1 MTGRTPIKEMHKC
14 IDMKTSQTLLL
25 ATAII
30 LVTGGMTS
38 CSKKSSHPTQPVSP
52 DSTVTPVNSQVAFW
66 LTNTDMSALFQQQ
79 NIALNFSTGPA
90 VQPVITVD
98 TTTTYQT
105 IDGFGYCLT
114 GGSAQLIYGL
124 PQPQRT
130 ALEQELFGTDSN
142 NIGVSYLRLTIG
154 ASDMSAR
161 VFSYDDN
168 ASPSQ
173 PDTTL
178 ANFTLSDDNMYLVPL
193 LKEILAINPT
203 IKLLGCPWSPPAW
216 MKDNDNTAAGSLLP
230 QYYPVYAQY
239 FVKYIQAMQ
248 ANGIP
253 IDAITPQNEPLN
265 ANNNP
270 SNVMQDTAED
280 IFVRDYLGPAFQS
293 AGITTKIIVWDHN
306 CDVPSYPEYI
316 LADPVAAQYVDGSA
330 FHLYAGDIS
339 ALSTVHDAYPAKNVY
354 FTEQYVAGPGDFQTD
369 LYWALL
375 NLVIGAPRNWSRNV
389 LEWNLAADQNYG
401 PHTVGGCSDCMGA
414 YTINGTAVTKNTSY
428 YIIAHASK
436 FVRPGSV
443 RVSSNIPGNL
453 QNVAFVTPTGQ
464 KVLIVLN
471 NQANTETFTVQFN
484 GKNFSATMNGYAV
497 ATFVW

>member
-1 MTGRTPIKEMHKC
+1 
-14 IDMKTSQTLLL
+14 MKTNQTLLL
-25 ATAII
+25 LAGFA
-30 LVTGGMTS
+30 LAVLGGAS
-38 CSKKSSHPTQPVSP
+38 CSKKAGNPVNPGTPP
-52 DSTVTPVNSQVAFW
+52 DTTTTPVVSSQVAFW
-66 LTNTDMSALFQQQ
+66 LTNPDKSALLQKQ
-79 NIALNFSTGPA
+79 NVALNFSNGLA
-90 VQPVITVD
+90 IQPVITVD
-98 TTTTYQT
+98 TTQTFQT
-105 IDGFGYCLT
+105 IDGFGYALT
-114 GGSAQLIYGL
+114 GGSAQLIYSL
-124 PQPQRT
+124 PTAQRQ
-130 ALEQELFGTDSN
+130 ALEQELFTTDSN

-168 ASPSQ
+168 ASPAQ

-178 ANFTLSDDNMYLVPL
+178 ANFTLSDDNQYLVPL
-193 LKEILAINPT
+193 LKEILAINPS

-216 MKDNDNTAAGSLLP
+216 MKNNNSAAQGSLLP

-239 FVKYIQAMQ
+239 FVKYIQAMA

-280 IFVRDYLGPAFQS
+280 IFVRDYLGPAFHA

-306 CDVPSYPEYI
+306 CDVPSYPEYV
-316 LADPVAAQYVDGSA
+316 LADAQAAQYVDGSA

-339 ALSTVHDAYPAKNVY
+339 ALTTVHNAYPNKNVY

-369 LYWALL
+369 LEWALK
-375 NLVIGAPRNWSRNV
+375 NLIIGAPRNWSRNV
-389 LEWNLAADQNYG
+389 LEWNMAADENYG
-401 PHTVGGCSDCMGA
+401 PHTSGGCGVCQGA
-414 YTINGTAVTKNTSY
+414 FTINGTSVSRNTSY
-428 YIIAHASK
+428 YIIAHAAK

-471 NQANTETFTVQFN
+471 DEPSSQTFTVQFN
-484 GKNFSATMNGYAV
+484 NNNFSTTLNGYAV
-497 ATFVW
+497 ATYVW

>member
-1 MTGRTPIKEMHKC
+1 
-14 IDMKTSQTLLL
+14 MKTNPTLLL
-25 ATAII
+25 FASCI
-30 LVTGGMTS
+30 LTLAGIGACGKKAGSPPTGGST
-38 CSKKSSHPTQPVSP
+38 PP
-52 DSTVTPVNSQVAFW
+52 DSTTTPVSSQVAFW
-66 LTNTDMSALFQQQ
+66 LTNPDKSSLLQKQ
-79 NIALNFSTGPA
+79 NVALNFTGGVA
-90 VQPVITVD
+90 IQPVITVD
-98 TTTTYQT
+98 TTQTYQT
-105 IDGFGYCLT
+105 IDGFGYALT

-124 PQPQRT
+124 PTAQRQ
-130 ALEQELFGTDSN
+130 ALEQELFTTDSN

-178 ANFTLSDDNMYLVPL
+178 ANFTLSDDNMSLVPL
-193 LKEILAINPT
+193 LKEILAINPS

-216 MKDNDNTAAGSLLP
+216 MKSNNSSAAGSLLP
-230 QYYPVYAQY
+230 QYYGVYARY
-239 FVKYIQAMQ
+239 FVKYIQAMK
-248 ANGIP
+248 ANGIT

-280 IFVRDYLGPAFQS
+280 IFVRSYLGPAFQT
-293 AGITTKIIVWDHN
+293 AGINTKIIVWDHN
-306 CDVPSYPEYI
+306 CDVPGYPEYI
-316 LADPVAAQYVDGSA
+316 LADAAAAQYVDGSA

-339 ALSTVHDAYPAKNVY
+339 ALTGVHNAYPNKNVY
-354 FTEQYVAGPGDFQTD
+354 FTEQYVAGPGDFESD
-369 LYWALL
+369 LEWAMK
-375 NLVIGAPRNWSRNV
+375 NLIIGAPRNWSRNV
-389 LEWNLAADQNYG
+389 LEWNMAADGNYG
-401 PHTVGGCSDCMGA
+401 PHTTGGCGVCQGA
-414 YTINGTAVTKNTSY
+414 FTINGTSVSRNTSY

-436 FVRPGSV
+436 FVLPGSV

-453 QNVAFVTPTGQ
+453 QNVAFLRPDGK

-471 NQANTETFTVQFN
+471 DQANAETFTVQFN
-484 GKNFSATMNGYAV
+484 NQNFSTTLNKDAV

>member
-1 MTGRTPIKEMHKC
+1 
-14 IDMKTSQTLLL
+14 MKTDQTLLL
-25 ATAII
+25 LAGFA
-30 LVTGGMTS
+30 LAVFGGAS
-38 CSKKSSHPTQPVSP
+38 CSKKAGSPGNTGTPP
-52 DSTVTPVNSQVAFW
+52 DSTTTPVVSSQVAFW
-66 LTNTDMSALFQQQ
+66 LTNPDKSALLQKQ
-79 NIALNFSTGPA
+79 NVALNFSNGLA
-90 VQPVITVD
+90 IQPVITVD
-98 TTTTYQT
+98 TTQTFQT
-105 IDGFGYCLT
+105 IDGFGYALT
-114 GGSAQLIYGL
+114 GGSAQLIYSL
-124 PQPQRT
+124 PTAQRQ
-130 ALEQELFGTDSN
+130 ALEQELFTTDSN
-142 NIGVSYLRLTIG
+142 NIGVSYLRVTIG

-168 ASPSQ
+168 ASPAQ

-178 ANFTLSDDNMYLVPL
+178 ANFTLSDDNQYLVPL
-193 LKEILAINPT
+193 LKEILAINPK

-216 MKDNDNTAAGSLLP
+216 MKSNNSGAQGSLLP

-239 FVKYIQAMQ
+239 FVKYIQAMA
-248 ANGIP
+248 ANSIP

-280 IFVRDYLGPAFQS
+280 IFVRDYVGPAFQA

-316 LADPVAAQYVDGSA
+316 LGDAQAAQYVDGSA

-339 ALSTVHDAYPAKNVY
+339 ALSAVHNAYPNKNVY

-369 LYWALL
+369 LEWALK
-375 NLVIGAPRNWSRNV
+375 NLIIGAPRNWSRNV
-389 LEWNLAADQNYG
+389 LEWNMAADENYG
-401 PHTVGGCSDCMGA
+401 PHTPGGCGVCQGA
-414 YTINGTAVTKNTSY
+414 FTINGTSVNRNTSY
-428 YIIAHASK
+428 YIIAHAAK

-471 NQANTETFTVQFN
+471 DQLSSQTFTVQFN
-484 GKNFSATMNGYAV
+484 NQNFSATLNGDAV

>member
-1 MTGRTPIKEMHKC
+1 
-14 IDMKTSQTLLL
+14 MKTNKTLLL
-25 ATAII
+25 SAVLAAT
-30 LVTGGMTS
+30 LGGMVG
-38 CSKKSSHPTQPVSP
+38 CSKKSGNPAAP
-52 DSTVTPVNSQVAFW
+52 VTPPSDTPTTIVSSQVAFW
-66 LTNTDMSALFQQQ
+66 LTNPDKSVLLQQQ
-79 NIALNFSTGPA
+79 NVALNFGTGLA

-98 TTTTYQT
+98 TTQTYQS

-124 PQPQRT
+124 PAAQRA
-130 ALEQELFGTDSN
+130 ALEQELFATDSN
-142 NIGVSYLRLTIG
+142 HIGVSYLRLTIG

-178 ANFTLSDDNMYLVPL
+178 ANFDLSDDKTYLVPL
-193 LKEILAINPT
+193 LKEILAINPS
-203 IKLLGCPWSPPAW
+203 IKLLACPWSPPAW
-216 MKDNDNTAAGSLLP
+216 MKDNYSAAAGSLLP
-230 QYYPVYAQY
+230 QYFPVYAQY
-239 FVKYIQAMQ
+239 FVKYIAAMKS
-248 ANGIP
+248 NGIP

-270 SNVMQDTAED
+270 SNVMQDTAEER
-280 IFVRDYLGPAFQS
+280 FVRDYLGPAFQN

-306 CDVPSYPEYI
+306 CDVPSYPETI
-316 LADPVAAQYVDGSA
+316 LADAAAAAFVDGSA

-339 ALSTVHDAYPAKNVY
+339 ALTTVHDAYPAKNVY
-354 FTEQYVAGPGDFQTD
+354 FTEQYVAGPGNFQSD
-369 LYWALL
+369 LEWAMK
-375 NLVIGAPRNWSRNV
+375 NLIIGAPRNWSRNV
-389 LEWNLAADQNYG
+389 LEWNMAADQNYG
-401 PHTVGGCSDCMGA
+401 PHTPGGCGVCQGA
-414 YTINGTAVTKNTSY
+414 FTINGTSVSRNTSY
-428 YIIAHASK
+428 YIIAHAAK

-453 QNVAFVTPTGQ
+453 QNVAYVTPAGK

-471 NQANTETFTVQFN
+471 DQTSAQTFTVQFN
-484 GKNFSATMNGYAV
+484 NKNFSTTLNGDAV

>member
-1 MTGRTPIKEMHKC
+1 
-14 IDMKTSQTLLL
+14 MKTNQTLLL
-25 ATAII
+25 LAGFA
-30 LVTGGMTS
+30 LAVFGGAS
-38 CSKKSSHPTQPVSP
+38 CSKKAGNPVNSGTPP
-52 DSTVTPVNSQVAFW
+52 DSTTTPVVSSQVAFW
-66 LTNTDMSALFQQQ
+66 LTNPDKSALLQKQ
-79 NIALNFSTGPA
+79 NVALNFSNGLA
-90 VQPVITVD
+90 IQPVITVD
-98 TTTTYQT
+98 TTQTFQT
-105 IDGFGYCLT
+105 IDGFGYALT
-114 GGSAQLIYGL
+114 GGSAQLIYSL
-124 PQPQRT
+124 PTAQRQ
-130 ALEQELFGTDSN
+130 ALEQELFKTDSN

-168 ASPSQ
+168 ASPAQ

-178 ANFTLSDDNMYLVPL
+178 ANFTLSDDNIYLVPL
-193 LKEILAINPT
+193 LKEILAFNPS

-216 MKDNDNTAAGSLLP
+216 MKNNNSAAAGSLLP

-239 FVKYIQAMQ
+239 FVKYIQAMA

-280 IFVRDYLGPAFQS
+280 IFVRDYLGPAFHA

-306 CDVPSYPEYI
+306 CDVPSYPEYV
-316 LADPVAAQYVDGSA
+316 LADAQAAQYVDGSA

-339 ALSTVHDAYPAKNVY
+339 ALTTVHNAYPNKNVY
-354 FTEQYVAGPGDFQTD
+354 FTEQYVAAPGDFQTD
-369 LYWALL
+369 LEWALK
-375 NLVIGAPRNWSRNV
+375 NLIIGAPRNWSRNV
-389 LEWNLAADQNYG
+389 LEWNMAADENYG
-401 PHTVGGCSDCMGA
+401 PHTIGGCGVCQGA
-414 YTINGTAVTKNTSY
+414 FTINGTSVSRNTSY
-428 YIIAHASK
+428 YIIAHAAK

-471 NQANTETFTVQFN
+471 DGASSQTFTVQFN
-484 GKNFSATMNGYAV
+484 GNNFSTTLNGYAV
-497 ATFVW
+497 ATYVW

>member
-1 MTGRTPIKEMHKC
+1 MPSKGTHKC
-14 IDMKTSQTLLL
+14 IDMKTSQILLF
-25 ATAII
+25 TAVII
-30 LVTGGMTS
+30 LVTCGMIS
-38 CSKKSSHPTQPVSP
+38 CSKKSSHPAQSVST
-52 DSTVTPVNSQVAFW
+52 DSTTTTTPVNSQVAFW

-124 PQPQRT
+124 PQPQRA

-178 ANFTLSDDNMYLVPL
+178 ANFTLSDDNLYLVPL
-193 LKEILAINPT
+193 LKEILAINPS

-216 MKDNDNTAAGSLLP
+216 MKDNDNAAAGSLLP

-239 FVKYIQAMQ
+239 FVKYIQAMK

-280 IFVRDYLGPAFQS
+280 IFVRDYLGPAFQV

-316 LADPVAAQYVDGSA
+316 LADPAAAQYVDGSA

-339 ALSTVHDAYPAKNVY
+339 ALSTVHNAYPAKNVY
-354 FTEQYVAGPGDFQTD
+354 FTEQYVAGPGDFQSD
-369 LYWALL
+369 LDWALL
-375 NLVIGAPRNWSRNV
+375 NLIIGAPRNWSRNV

-401 PHTVGGCSDCMGA
+401 PHTVGGCSECLGA

-471 NQANTETFTVQFN
+471 NQANSETFTVQFN
-484 GKNFSATMNGYAV
+484 GKNFSVTMNGYAV
-497 ATFVW
+497 ATFVWS